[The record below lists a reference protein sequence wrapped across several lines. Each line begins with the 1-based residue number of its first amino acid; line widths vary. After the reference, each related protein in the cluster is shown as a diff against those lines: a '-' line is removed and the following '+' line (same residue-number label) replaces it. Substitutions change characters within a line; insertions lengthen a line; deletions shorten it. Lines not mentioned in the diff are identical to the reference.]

1 MFSDYSVQIY
11 GIRFDKT
18 KNRRLNDNLL
28 VIIIYT
34 SKHSVSLASTVSGEN
49 RQEIN
54 LTACFLRS
62 NMDTQLRRG
71 GWVLFSHFPGKT

>member
-28 VIIIYT
+28 VIIIYA
-34 SKHSVSLASTVSGEN
+34 SKHSVSLASTVSVK
-49 RQEIN
+49 
-54 LTACFLRS
+54 TAEASLS
-62 NMDTQLRRG
+62 KT
-71 GWVLFSHFPGKT
+71 FSSS

>member
-34 SKHSVSLASTVSGEN
+34 SKHSVSLASTVSVK
-49 RQEIN
+49 
-54 LTACFLRS
+54 TAEASTL
-62 NMDTQLRRG
+62 
-71 GWVLFSHFPGKT
+71 

>member
-34 SKHSVSLASTVSGEN
+34 SKHGVSLASTVSVK
-49 RQEIN
+49 
-54 LTACFLRS
+54 TAEASLS
-62 NMDTQLRRG
+62 KT
-71 GWVLFSHFPGKT
+71 FSSS

>member
-34 SKHSVSLASTVSGEN
+34 SKHSVSLASPVSVK
-49 RQEIN
+49 
-54 LTACFLRS
+54 TAEASLS
-62 NMDTQLRRG
+62 KT
-71 GWVLFSHFPGKT
+71 FSSS